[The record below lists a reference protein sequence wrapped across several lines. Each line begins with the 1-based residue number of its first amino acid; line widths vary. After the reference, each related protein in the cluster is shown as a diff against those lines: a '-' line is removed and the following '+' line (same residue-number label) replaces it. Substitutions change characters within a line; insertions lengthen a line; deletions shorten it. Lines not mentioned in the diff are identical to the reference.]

1 MSLIYDRPEVNFQ
14 TVTMETHP
22 FCNESVCKGVSQNYS
37 VRTGGVEFL
46 SSVET
51 LRPLWWSTSTWEL
64 RVPSR
69 HQVLEHLIASWI
81 KHYTPSENG
90 HQCLQSA
97 GYTNPLSFSCLN
109 KVKLLDDSAC
119 LPYIFSLPTLQENAY
134 QSLHFINTQSRVEA
148 YSTVI
153 LHLKNPVLLPF

>member
-1 MSLIYDRPEVNFQ
+1 MHPKSKSEIYHKTRVHIYIMKGLNQSKKWFMSPIYNKPKVNFQ

-22 FCNESVCKGVSQNYS
+22 FCNESVRKGVSQNYS

-51 LRPLWWSTSTWEL
+51 LRPLRWSTSTWEL

-97 GYTNPLSFSCLN
+97 GYTNPLSLFL
-109 KVKLLDDSAC
+109 
-119 LPYIFSLPTLQENAY
+119 FE
-134 QSLHFINTQSRVEA
+134 
-148 YSTVI
+148 
-153 LHLKNPVLLPF
+153 